1 MEKKLNISDKLDFND
16 IDLTAPEKVIS
27 EVLDQL
33 SQETNGIICGNIN
46 TYSGHVMSYTKGGF
60 TSIMGSIDKEVNIQ
74 SDLGKIGQEI
84 HKFECYLYTP
94 EYDKYKYRVFFVK
107 YDTSHYPVNI
117 ILEESVAR
125 SISSGSSG
133 YVLSCATREEL
144 EELMYKIFNSK
155 KLISVMQ
162 ELIRIN
168 QSKKHWKL
176 TMFQGT
182 KQKIKNKVFWGPTIL
197 IKL

>member
-1 MEKKLNISDKLDFND
+1 MEKKLSISEKLDFND

-27 EVLDQL
+27 EVLVQL
-33 SQETNGIICGNIN
+33 SQETNGIICGKIAN
-46 TYSGHVMSYTKGGF
+46 YSGHVMSYTKTGF
-60 TSIMGSIDKEVNIQ
+60 ASLALTIGTTDKEVNIQ
-74 SDLGKIGQEI
+74 SDLGKIGQET

-107 YDTSHYPVNI
+107 YDTSNYPVNI

-125 SISSGSSG
+125 SISGSNSG
-133 YVLSCATREEL
+133 YVITCATREEL
-144 EELMYKIFNSK
+144 EELTYKIFNSK

-168 QSKKHWKL
+168 QSKKAQNN
-176 TMFQGT
+176 TDT
-182 KQKIKNKVFWGPTIL
+182 TNDDVEETE
-197 IKL
+197 

>member
-1 MEKKLNISDKLDFND
+1 MEKRLNLSDRLDFND

-33 SQETNGIICGNIN
+33 SQETKGIICGNID
-46 TYSGHVMSYTKGGF
+46 TYNGHVMSYTKTGF
-60 TSIMGSIDKEVNIQ
+60 SSIAMAIGSVDKEVDIQ
-74 SDLGKIGQEI
+74 SDLGKIGQET

-107 YDTSHYPVNI
+107 YDTSNYPVNI

-125 SISSGSSG
+125 SISSGGSG
-133 YVLSCATREEL
+133 YVLSCDTHEEL

-168 QSKKHWKL
+168 QSKKALKD
-176 TMFQGT
+176 TNVSNDQVEE
-182 KQKIKNKVFWGPTIL
+182 NE
-197 IKL
+197 

>member
-1 MEKKLNISDKLDFND
+1 MENKLNISERLDFND

-27 EVLDQL
+27 EILTQL
-33 SQETNGIICGNIN
+33 SEETKGIICGNISA
-46 TYSGHVMSYTKGGF
+46 YSGHVMSYTKPGF
-60 TSIMGSIDKEVNIQ
+60 SSLALAIGSADKEVDIQ
-74 SDLGKIGQEI
+74 SDLGKIGQET

-107 YDTSHYPVNI
+107 YDTSNYPVNI

-125 SISSGSSG
+125 SISTGNSG
-133 YVLSCATREEL
+133 YVISCATREKL
-144 EELMYKIFNSK
+144 EELIYKIFNSK

-168 QSKKHWKL
+168 QSKKASNDTSKDEVEE
-176 TMFQGT
+176 TE
-182 KQKIKNKVFWGPTIL
+182 
-197 IKL
+197 

>member
-1 MEKKLNISDKLDFND
+1 MEKKLNIVERLDFND

-27 EVLDQL
+27 EVLTQL
-33 SQETNGIICGNIN
+33 TEQTNGIICGKISA
-46 TYSGHVMSYTKGGF
+46 YSGHVMSYTKVGF
-60 TSIMGSIDKEVNIQ
+60 SSIELAIGSVDKEVDIQ
-74 SDLGKIGQEI
+74 TELGKIGQET

-107 YDTSHYPVNI
+107 YDTSNYPVNI

-125 SISSGSSG
+125 SISAGGSG

-144 EELMYKIFNSK
+144 EELIYKIFNSK
-155 KLISVMQ
+155 KLVSVMQ

-168 QSKKHWKL
+168 QSKKASNNCQ
-176 TMFQGT
+176 TSNNQVEET
-182 KQKIKNKVFWGPTIL
+182 E
-197 IKL
+197 

>member
-1 MEKKLNISDKLDFND
+1 MEKRLNISDRLDFND

-33 SQETNGIICGNIN
+33 FKETNGIICGNID
-46 TYSGHVMSYTKGGF
+46 TYSGHVMSYTKAGF
-60 TSIMGSIDKEVNIQ
+60 PSLAVTIGSADKELDIQ
-74 SDLGKIGQEI
+74 NDLGKIGQET

-107 YDTSHYPVNI
+107 YDTSNYPVNI
-117 ILEESVAR
+117 ILEASVAR
-125 SISSGSSG
+125 SISNVNSG

-168 QSKKHWKL
+168 QSKKSSSNANISNDQVEE
-176 TMFQGT
+176 TE
-182 KQKIKNKVFWGPTIL
+182 
-197 IKL
+197 

>member
-1 MEKKLNISDKLDFND
+1 MEKKLNISEKLDFND

-27 EVLDQL
+27 EILTQL
-33 SQETNGIICGNIN
+33 NEETNGIICGDIVNYN
-46 TYSGHVMSYTKGGF
+46 GHVMSYTKTGF
-60 TSIMGSIDKEVNIQ
+60 STLVVAKDFDIQ
-74 SDLGKIGQEI
+74 KDLGEIGQET
-84 HKFECYLYTP
+84 HKFECFLYTP

-107 YDTSHYPVNI
+107 YDTSNYPVNI

-125 SISSGSSG
+125 SISNSNSG

-144 EELMYKIFNSK
+144 EELMYNVFTSK

-168 QSKKHWKL
+168 QSKKDLNNTKL
-176 TMFQGT
+176 LRDQTEET
-182 KQKIKNKVFWGPTIL
+182 E
-197 IKL
+197 